1 MILPNPGHPP
11 PLWAPPSPAYK
22 SAYFLPNLFAVCQIL
37 QQSVDAILERGE
49 KLEDLVMHSNKL
61 SMQTKM
67 MYKSVQKKPGWLE
80 ECLGCSPV

>member
-1 MILPNPGHPP
+1 
-11 PLWAPPSPAYK
+11 
-22 SAYFLPNLFAVCQIL
+22 L